1 MRRSVLAPAAVI
13 LVAVFSGGW
22 FLQQGVEQQ
31 QNVYSQVR
39 LLEEVVDHV
48 SARFV
53 DPVDRSGLYDSAIEG
68 ILRDLGDPNTSFL
81 PAQAYENLRIR
92 TEGEYGGVGLEITE
106 RNGLITVVTPLPGTP
121 GTRAGMRA
129 GDAIVE
135 VEGESTD
142 GWSVDDAV
150 DRLRGRPGTD
160 VSVTVRRPGVD
171 APIPFTVTRAVIELL
186 SVPFAV
192 EVAEGIAYVP
202 LQMVSESSSR
212 EIRAAISSLEED
224 GLKGLV
230 LDLRGNPGG
239 LLDEGVA
246 ISDLFLDPGDAIV
259 ETRGRSAG
267 QNETFSATRPQSYAE
282 LPVVVLVD
290 ERSASASE
298 IVAGALQDH
307 DRALVIGATSYG
319 KGSVQT
325 LYQLHGGNVLK
336 LTTARWFTPS
346 GRSIQMAP
354 EDRDSRVRRA
364 TIALDGSPVERQ
376 NGIERPPFQT
386 FGGRVVYGG
395 GGITPDLI
403 VVPDTLTA
411 DESEAVRTLYRG
423 AGTFNV
429 ALFDFAVKYLQEQP
443 ELQPGFE
450 LTTRDMDGFYASLI
464 EQGLEVDREVFDAAG
479 RYVMYHVGREI
490 ALQQWGD
497 EGQFRQVMA
506 LDLQLGRAVELLEEA
521 DTPRGLF
528 TLAGSSFDAA
538 SPASPVGSDGV
549 TPEAHAAGEP
559 ATDDPGRE

>member
-1 MRRSVLAPAAVI
+1 VI

-39 LLEEVVDHV
+39 LFEEVVDHV

-53 DPVDRSGLYDSAIEG
+53 DPVDRSRLYDSAIEG
-68 ILRDLGDPNTSFL
+68 VLRDLGDPNTSFL

-135 VEGESTD
+135 VEGESTE

-160 VSVTVRRPGVD
+160 VAVTVRRRGVD

-192 EVAEGIAYVP
+192 EVAEGIGYVP

-212 EIRAAISSLEED
+212 EIRDAISSLQED
-224 GLKGLV
+224 GLRGLI

-259 ETRGRSAG
+259 ETRGRSVG
-267 QNETFSATRPQSYAE
+267 QNETFAATRPQSYGD

-346 GRSIQMAP
+346 GRSIQMDP

-376 NGIERPPFQT
+376 DGIERPPFQT

-403 VVPDTLTA
+403 VVPDTLTS

-429 ALFDFAVKYLQEQP
+429 ALFDFAVKYLQEHPQL
-443 ELQPGFE
+443 EPGFQ
-450 LTTRDMDGFYASLI
+450 LTPTEMGGFYESLV
-464 EQGLEVDREVFDAAG
+464 EQGLEVEREVFDAAG

-490 ALQQWGD
+490 ALQKWGD

-506 LDLQLGRAVELLEEA
+506 RDLQLRRAMELLEEA

-528 TLAGSSFDAA
+528 TLAGSAFDAA
-538 SPASPVGSDGV
+538 PPSGSVESEGA
-549 TPEAHAAGEP
+549 TTEAHAAGGPE
-559 ATDDPGRE
+559 TDEPGRE

>member
-1 MRRSVLAPAAVI
+1 VI

-39 LLEEVVDHV
+39 LFEEVVDHV

-53 DPVDRSGLYDSAIEG
+53 DPVDRSRLYDSAIEG
-68 ILRDLGDPNTSFL
+68 VLRDLGDPNTSFL

-135 VEGESTD
+135 VEGESTE

-160 VSVTVRRPGVD
+160 VAVTVRRPGVD

-192 EVAEGIAYVP
+192 EVAEGIGYVP

-212 EIRAAISSLEED
+212 EIRDAISSLQED
-224 GLKGLV
+224 GLRGLI

-259 ETRGRSAG
+259 ETRGRSVG
-267 QNETFSATRPQSYAE
+267 QNETFAATRPQSYGD

-346 GRSIQMAP
+346 GRSIQMDP

-376 NGIERPPFQT
+376 DGIERPPFQT

-403 VVPDTLTA
+403 VVPDTLTS

-429 ALFDFAVKYLQEQP
+429 ALFDFAVKYLQEHPQL
-443 ELQPGFE
+443 EPGFQ
-450 LTTRDMDGFYASLI
+450 LTPTEMGGFYESLV
-464 EQGLEVDREVFDAAG
+464 EQGLEVEREVFDATG
-479 RYVMYHVGREI
+479 RYVLYHVGREI
-490 ALQQWGD
+490 ALQKWGD

-506 LDLQLGRAVELLEEA
+506 RDLQLRRAMELLEEA

-528 TLAGSSFDAA
+528 TLAGSAFDAA
-538 SPASPVGSDGV
+538 PPSGSVESEGA
-549 TPEAHAAGEP
+549 TTEAHAAGGPE
-559 ATDDPGRE
+559 TDEPGRE